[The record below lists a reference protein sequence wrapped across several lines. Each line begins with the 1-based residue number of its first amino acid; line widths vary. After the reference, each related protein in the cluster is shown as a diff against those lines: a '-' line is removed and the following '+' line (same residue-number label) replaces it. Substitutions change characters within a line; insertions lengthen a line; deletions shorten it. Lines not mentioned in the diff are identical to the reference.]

1 MKNSLKYFLLWQ
13 KKRNELPV
21 SDDPQADW
29 SQMQFLLDEHMP
41 VKKTGGFKGFR
52 TLPAIL
58 VTFSAAAMIYIASNI
73 YHLEK
78 HRQAVTHHFRK
89 GSPLR
94 SGPTTTDSSSSANVI
109 VQNDSTPSASR
120 VTADTAGVGDALKSD
135 AKLSANRALAGNSKN
150 NMGLTASKKRKGAGR
165 NGMASIRSGSGSQ
178 IGGHTQ
184 KAFTANNAGQLHR
197 GSPIRNAYPVPSS
210 RNGSSLPTP
219 GRQIKP
225 GDDNPA
231 INNHDQE
238 TAALNTFNNRSVDG
252 TLTQAFPSVLIPT
265 PDLNK
270 IQPARLS
277 RLNSAVNQSP
287 LATGSQTTGN
297 KKGKPTA
304 PQSTKTSNINWGILM
319 GVNTSGSFTPKRQN
333 ANFYGSAPL
342 DPYFGLFISY
352 KITDDWAISPQL
364 RLLSPQN
371 IVTRYTH
378 ANQSKVDSNQSL
390 MITTSG
396 KMYAV
401 SVPLYAVY
409 NAGNGLSFKAGPV
422 INFPIKQ
429 VNTSSIFLPYNIR
442 TDTSYF
448 KNISA
453 ILNQTRYQQNINFGF
468 SAGASYQFRRFIFEA
483 TYLKSL
489 SGYGINSGLG
499 SFKSYNGT
507 FQFTI
512 GFQLDK
518 VKP

>member
-13 KKRNELPV
+13 KKRDELPV

-29 SQMQFLLDEHMP
+29 SQMQSLLDEHMP

-78 HRQAVTHHFRK
+78 HHQAVTHHFRK
-89 GSPLR
+89 GNPLR
-94 SGPTTTDSSSSANVI
+94 WGPTTTDSSSSANVI

-165 NGMASIRSGSGSQ
+165 NGMASIRPGSGSQ
-178 IGGHTQ
+178 TGGRTQ
-184 KAFTANNAGQLHR
+184 KALAANNVGQVYH
-197 GSPIRNAYPVPSS
+197 GSPIRNVHPVPSG
-210 RNGSSLPTP
+210 RNGSSIPTP

-225 GDDNPA
+225 GDDNHA
-231 INNHDQE
+231 IYNHDQE
-238 TAALNTFNNRSVDG
+238 IAALNTFNNRSVDG

-319 GVNTSGSFTPKRQN
+319 GVNTSGSFTP
-333 ANFYGSAPL
+333 
-342 DPYFGLFISY
+342 
-352 KITDDWAISPQL
+352 
-364 RLLSPQN
+364 
-371 IVTRYTH
+371 
-378 ANQSKVDSNQSL
+378 
-390 MITTSG
+390 
-396 KMYAV
+396 
-401 SVPLYAVY
+401 
-409 NAGNGLSFKAGPV
+409 
-422 INFPIKQ
+422 
-429 VNTSSIFLPYNIR
+429 
-442 TDTSYF
+442 
-448 KNISA
+448 
-453 ILNQTRYQQNINFGF
+453 
-468 SAGASYQFRRFIFEA
+468 
-483 TYLKSL
+483 
-489 SGYGINSGLG
+489 
-499 SFKSYNGT
+499 
-507 FQFTI
+507 
-512 GFQLDK
+512 
-518 VKP
+518 